1 MAENQEGN
9 NEFVG
14 KSVEDATVAAAQSLG
29 LPAEQLDIEVLQEPG
44 TLASL
49 FGKRVRIR
57 ATPRAATV
65 AGFEPV
71 AALKQI
77 ATAIVPEAVVQ
88 TAEDDDQLTLEIV
101 GDGTGIFIGRK
112 GATLEAL
119 QFIIER
125 MAQKQGWAGKR
136 LVVESEHYRRR
147 RAESVCNKARRLAE
161 RVRIDG
167 RPQLTELLCAADRR
181 LIHSTV
187 KEIPGL
193 TTRSQGE
200 GEMKRV
206 QILPEDQAE
215 RHEGRGRG
223 RGRGPRGPE
232 R

>member
-1 MAENQEGN
+1 MAENQDGN
-9 NEFVG
+9 REFVG
-14 KSVEDATVAAAQSLG
+14 KSVEEATLAAAQSLG

-44 TLASL
+44 ALASL
-49 FGKRVRIR
+49 FGRRVRIR
-57 ATPRAATV
+57 ATPRAAAL

-71 AALKQI
+71 VALKQI
-77 ATAIVPEAVVQ
+77 VTAIVPEAVVQ

-101 GDGTGIFIGRK
+101 GDGSGIFIGRK

-119 QFIIER
+119 QFIVDR

-136 LVVESEHYRRR
+136 LVVESEQYRQRH
-147 RAESVCNKARRLAE
+147 AESICNKARRLAD
-161 RVRIDG
+161 RVRSDG
-167 RPQLTELLCAADRR
+167 RAQFTELLPAADRR

-206 QILPEDQAE
+206 QILPADQAE
-215 RHEGRGRG
+215 RREGRG